1 MYDAKLE
8 ISRLLT
14 PHVADLDTEE
24 IYDMLEVPL
33 IRTWGIWLCPAF
45 KQQDNAEIPGS
56 DS

>member
-33 IRTWGIWLCPAF
+33 IRTWGIWLCPAL
-45 KQQDNAEIPGS
+45 NLAG
-56 DS
+56 